1 MSKKKRVSVKMTVP
15 FDEAIF
21 TCKNMTSIQLVLG
34 FCHVSLVCNAKMKF
48 IVQTFTIDNVLI
60 ACRQRGAQRVLP
72 AEPDGYFSRLGD
84 Q

>member
-1 MSKKKRVSVKMTVP
+1 MTVP
-15 FDEAIF
+15 FDKAIF
-21 TCKNMTSIQLVLG
+21 TCKNLTSIQLVLG

-72 AEPDGYFSRLGD
+72 AEPDATSLNWVIIENARDIFWR
-84 Q
+84 